1 MDIKLICIHVFI
13 SSLFYFKIAYT
24 LHDFSIILQSLVQV
38 EIVEKFDE
46 KPVL

>member
-13 SSLFYFKIAYT
+13 SNLFYFKIAYT
-24 LHDFSIILQSLVQV
+24 FHDFSIILQSLVQV

-46 KPVL
+46 TLNR